1 MKKLRYK
8 VNKISDYKWEI
19 PKGQI
24 EGMRVPC
31 IIFANENLLIKADQD
46 NALEQVVN
54 VATLPGVVKASFAM
68 PDIHWGYGFP
78 IGGVAAM
85 NMETGV
91 ISPGGVGFDISC
103 GVRLIKTNLTKSD
116 IKPKME
122 QLVYELNRNIPKGV
136 GVGGKLRL
144 SRDELSKLVTQG
156 VQWAIKKGYGW
167 NEDRLYVEDRGRMP
181 EANPDKVSYKALKRG
196 QGQVGTLGAGNHY
209 LEIQVVDQIYD
220 KKIAEIFG
228 LEKDQVAVMIH
239 CGSRGFGHQVCSDYI
254 EVMRRVVARE
264 GYKLPDRQLGCAPI
278 NSKEGKDYYQA
289 MSCAANY
296 ALTNRHVLGHWMRQC
311 FERVFKKSAEKLGMN
326 LIYDVS
332 HNIAKFEKHKVD
344 GKEKMLCIH
353 RKGATRAFGPGHPDL
368 PEKYSPYGQPVII
381 GGTMGTASYLLIGT
395 EKSMEES
402 FGSTCHGA
410 GRVMSRRRAKK
421 TIRGDDLK
429 RELESSGIKIMT
441 DSMPGLAEEAP
452 KAYKD
457 VNEIVDVTQNAGI
470 STKVVKLKPLAVLKG

>member
-1 MKKLRYK
+1 MKKLRYR

-85 NMETGV
+85 DMETGV

-116 IKPKME
+116 IKPRME

-136 GVGGKLRL
+136 GVGGRLKL
-144 SRDELSKLVTQG
+144 SKDELLKLVTQG
-156 VQWAIKKGYGW
+156 VEWAIKKGYGW
-167 NEDRLYVEDRGRMP
+167 NEDRLYVEDKGRMP
-181 EANPDKVSYKALKRG
+181 EANPNKVSFKAFKRG
-196 QGQVGTLGAGNHY
+196 QSQVGTLGAGNHY
-209 LEIQVVDQIYD
+209 LEIQVVDQIHD
-220 KKIAEIFG
+220 KKISDIFG
-228 LEKDQVAVMIH
+228 LERGQIAVMIH
-239 CGSRGFGHQVCSDYI
+239 CGSRGFGHQICSDYI

-278 NSKEGKDYYQA
+278 NSKEGRDYYQA
-289 MSCAANY
+289 MSCAVNY
-296 ALTNRHVLGHWMRQC
+296 ALTNRHVLGHWTRQC
-311 FERVFKKSAEKLGMN
+311 FESVFKKSAEKLGMN

-332 HNIAKFEKHKVD
+332 HNIAKYEKHKVD
-344 GKEKMLCIH
+344 GKEKMLCVH
-353 RKGATRAFGPGHPDL
+353 RKGATRAFGPGHHDL
-368 PEKYSPYGQPVII
+368 PEKYGPYGQPVII

-395 EKSMEES
+395 KESMKES

-410 GRVMSRRRAKK
+410 GRLMSRTRAKK
-421 TIRGDDLK
+421 TIRGDTLK
-429 RELESSGIKIMT
+429 GELESSGIRIMA

-457 VNEIVDVTQNAGI
+457 VNEIVDVTHNAGI

>member
-1 MKKLRYK
+1 MRKLRYK

-19 PKGQI
+19 PKGQK
-24 EGMRVPC
+24 EGMKVPC
-31 IIFANENLLIKADQD
+31 IIFANEDLLIKADQD

-85 NMETGV
+85 DMETGV

-103 GVRLIKTNLTKSD
+103 GVRMLKTNLTKD
-116 IKPKME
+116 DLMPVME
-122 QLVYELNRNIPKGV
+122 KLMYELNRNVPKGV

-144 SRDELSKLVTQG
+144 SKDELSKLVTQG
-156 VQWAIKKGYGW
+156 VDWAIKKGYGW
-167 NEDRLYVEDRGRMP
+167 SEDKLYVEDRGRMP
-181 EANPDKVSYKALKRG
+181 DANPNKVSFKAFKRG
-196 QGQVGTLGAGNHY
+196 QSQVGTLGAGNHY
-209 LEIQVVDQIYD
+209 LEIQVVDRVFNEKLAEVFDLEEGQIT
-220 KKIAEIFG
+220 
-228 LEKDQVAVMIH
+228 VMIH

-264 GYKLPDRQLGCAPI
+264 RYKLPDRQLGCAPI
-278 NSKEGKDYYQA
+278 NSKEGRDYYQA

-296 ALTNRHVLGHWMRQC
+296 AVTNRHVIGHWVREN
-311 FERVFKKSAEKLGMN
+311 FERIFNKSAEKLGMN
-326 LIYDVS
+326 MIYDVS
-332 HNIAKFEKHKVD
+332 HNIAKFEKHKFD
-344 GKEKMLCIH
+344 DKEKMLCVH

-368 PEKYSPYGQPVII
+368 PEKYKSYGQPVII

-395 EKSMEES
+395 EKSMKES

-410 GRVMSRRRAKK
+410 GRVMSRGKAKRSF
-421 TIRGDDLK
+421 RGDALK
-429 RELESSGIKIMT
+429 RELESGGIKIISDHM
-441 DSMPGLAEEAP
+441 SGLAEEAP

-457 VNEIVDVTQNAGI
+457 VNEIVDVTHNVGI
-470 STKVVKLKPLAVLKG
+470 STKVVRLKPLGVLKG

>member
-24 EGMRVPC
+24 EGMGVPC

-85 NMETGV
+85 DMETGV

-103 GVRLIKTNLTKSD
+103 GVRLYKTNLTKSD

-122 QLVYELNRNIPKGV
+122 QLVHELNRNIPKGV
-136 GVGGKLRL
+136 GVGGRLKL
-144 SRDELSKLVTQG
+144 SKDELSKLVTQG
-156 VQWAIKKGYGW
+156 VEWAIKKGYGW

-181 EANPDKVSYKALKRG
+181 EANPNKVSFKAFKRG
-196 QGQVGTLGAGNHY
+196 QNQVGTLGAGNHY
-209 LEIQVVDQIYD
+209 LEIQFVDQVYD
-220 KKIAEIFG
+220 EKMAKVFG
-228 LEKDQVAVMIH
+228 LEKSQIAVMIH

-289 MSCAANY
+289 MSCAVNY
-296 ALTNRHVLGHWMRQC
+296 ALTNRHVLGHWAREC
-311 FERVFKKSAEKLGMN
+311 FERIFKKSAEKLGMN

-332 HNIAKFEKHKVD
+332 HNIAKYEKHKVN
-344 GKEKMLCIH
+344 GKEKMLCVH
-353 RKGATRAFGPGHPDL
+353 RKGATRAFGPGHHDL

-395 EKSMEES
+395 EKSMKES

-410 GRVMSRRRAKK
+410 GRVMSRTRAKK
-421 TIRGDDLK
+421 TIRGDALK
-429 RELESSGIKIMT
+429 RELESSGIRIMA

-452 KAYKD
+452 EAYKD
-457 VNEIVDVTQNAGI
+457 VNEIIDVTHNAGI
-470 STKVVKLKPLAVLKG
+470 SAKVIKLKPLAVLKG

>member
-1 MKKLRYK
+1 MIKLRYE

-19 PKGQI
+19 PKGQK
-24 EGMRVPC
+24 EGMKVPC
-31 IIFANENLLIKADQD
+31 IIFANEDLLITADQD

-68 PDIHWGYGFP
+68 PDLHWGYGFP

-85 NMETGV
+85 DMETGV

-103 GVRLIKTNLTKSD
+103 GVRMLKTNLTKDD
-116 IKPKME
+116 IMPVME
-122 QLVYELNRNIPKGV
+122 KLMYELNRNVPKGV

-144 SRDELSKLVTQG
+144 SKDELTRLVTQG
-156 VQWAIKKGYGW
+156 VDWAIKKGYGW
-167 NEDRLYVEDRGRMP
+167 SEDKLYVEDRGRMP
-181 EANPDKVSYKALKRG
+181 DANPNKVSFKALKRG
-196 QGQVGTLGAGNHY
+196 QSQVGTLGAGNHY

-220 KKIAEIFG
+220 KKIADVFG
-228 LEKDQVAVMIH
+228 LERGQIAVMIH

-264 GYKLPDRQLGCAPI
+264 RYKLPDRQLGCAPI
-278 NSKEGKDYYQA
+278 NSKEGRDYYQA

-296 ALTNRHVLGHWMRQC
+296 AVTNRHVIGHWVREC
-311 FERVFKKSAEKLGMN
+311 FERIFNKSAEKLGMN

-332 HNIAKFEKHKVD
+332 HNIAKFEKHKFD
-344 GKEKMLCIH
+344 DKEKMLCVH

-368 PEKYSPYGQPVII
+368 PEKYKSYGQPVII

-395 EKSMEES
+395 EKSMKES

-410 GRVMSRRRAKK
+410 GRVMSRGKAKRLF
-421 TIRGDDLK
+421 RGDALK
-429 RELESSGIKIMT
+429 RELESGGIKIISDHM
-441 DSMPGLAEEAP
+441 SGLAEEAP

-457 VNEIVDVTQNAGI
+457 VDEIVDVTHNVGI
-470 STKVVKLKPLAVLKG
+470 STKVVRLKPLGVLKG

>member
-1 MKKLRYK
+1 
-8 VNKISDYKWEI
+8 D
-19 PKGQI
+19 
-24 EGMRVPC
+24 
-31 IIFANENLLIKADQD
+31 
-46 NALEQVVN
+46 
-54 VATLPGVVKASFAM
+54 
-68 PDIHWGYGFP
+68 GFP

-85 NMETGV
+85 DMETGV

-296 ALTNRHVLGHWMRQC
+296 ALTNRHVLGH
-311 FERVFKKSAEKLGMN
+311 
-326 LIYDVS
+326 
-332 HNIAKFEKHKVD
+332 
-344 GKEKMLCIH
+344 
-353 RKGATRAFGPGHPDL
+353 
-368 PEKYSPYGQPVII
+368 
-381 GGTMGTASYLLIGT
+381 
-395 EKSMEES
+395 
-402 FGSTCHGA
+402 
-410 GRVMSRRRAKK
+410 
-421 TIRGDDLK
+421 
-429 RELESSGIKIMT
+429 
-441 DSMPGLAEEAP
+441 
-452 KAYKD
+452 
-457 VNEIVDVTQNAGI
+457 
-470 STKVVKLKPLAVLKG
+470 

>member
-1 MKKLRYK
+1 MKKLRYE
-8 VNKISDYKWEI
+8 VNKISDYKWKI
-19 PKGQI
+19 PKGQK

-31 IIFANENLLIKADQD
+31 IVFANEDLLVKADQD

-68 PDIHWGYGFP
+68 PDLHWGYGFP

-85 NMETGV
+85 DMETGV

-103 GVRLIKTNLTKSD
+103 GVRMIRTNLMQD
-116 IKPKME
+116 DLKPMIE
-122 QLVYELNRNIPKGV
+122 NLMHELNRNVPKGV

-144 SRDELSKLVTQG
+144 SRDELSRLLTQG
-156 VQWAIKKGYGW
+156 VEWAIKKGYGW
-167 NEDRLYVEDRGRMP
+167 KEDRFYVEDKGRMT
-181 EANPDKVSYKALKRG
+181 EANPNKVSYKALKRG
-196 QGQVGTLGAGNHY
+196 QGQVGTLGSGNHY
-209 LEIQVVDQIYD
+209 LEIQVVDEIYD
-220 KKIAEIFG
+220 EKMAKVFD
-228 LEKDQVAVMIH
+228 LEKGQIAIMIH

-264 GYKLPDRQLGCAPI
+264 GYRLPDRQLGCAPI
-278 NSKEGKDYYQA
+278 RSKEGRDYYQA
-289 MSCAANY
+289 MSCATNY
-296 ALTNRHVLGHWMRQC
+296 AVTNRHVIGHWVREC

-344 GKEKMLCIH
+344 GKEKMLCVH

-368 PEKYSPYGQPVII
+368 PEKYIPYGQPVII

-395 EKSMEES
+395 EKSMKES

-410 GRVMSRRRAKK
+410 GRVMSRRKAKRL
-421 TIRGDDLK
+421 IRGDVLK
-429 RELESSGIKIMT
+429 RELESEGIKIVS
-441 DSMPGLAEEAP
+441 DHMPGLAEEAP
-452 KAYKD
+452 QAYKD

-470 STKVVKLKPLAVLKG
+470 SSKIVRLRPLAVLKG